1 MVANMSPPADGQ
13 SSIDSEGRIPAAS
26 MRPVSG
32 RPKPIFSSTSG
43 LIDTEQPA
51 SASIA
56 SWWSEMP
63 LPCTMVVRSSSS
75 PRSRMSAIG
84 RRPLGQ
90 PVAPC
95 TCTLTHSPSSRA
107 SATSAAVVSIVV
119 SCGPRRPSIMAS
131 SGSCDRTRVISGA
144 MSGSAAVPAQ

>member
-1 MVANMSPPADGQ
+1 
-13 SSIDSEGRIPAAS
+13 

-32 RPKPIFSSTSG
+32 QPKPIFSPTSG

-56 SWWSEMP
+56 TWSSERP
-63 LPCTMVVRSSSS
+63 LPCTMVVRSSSR
-75 PRSRMSAIG
+75 PRSRMPAIG
-84 RRPLGQ
+84 RRPPVQ
-90 PVAPC
+90 PVAPW
-95 TCTLTHSPSSRA
+95 TCTLTRSPSSRA

-119 SCGPRRPSIMAS
+119 RCGPRRPSIMS
-131 SGSCDRTRVISGA
+131 SPGSRDRTRLISGA